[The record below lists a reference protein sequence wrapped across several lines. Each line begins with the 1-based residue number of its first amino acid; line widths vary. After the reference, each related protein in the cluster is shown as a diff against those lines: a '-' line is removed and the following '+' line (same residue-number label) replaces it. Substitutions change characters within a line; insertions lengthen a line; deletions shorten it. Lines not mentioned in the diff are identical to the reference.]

1 VAVVVAAYFTL
12 IALTPRTPRM
22 PEVLWTQLLPLS
34 ALYLA
39 FGIWGFDYA
48 RRGSGLLISLGYL
61 LIEFANGMR
70 INTLAWGGGLPAD
83 SAAAR
88 SGSRYCCRTYFNDSR
103 CRIARSSASSS
114 EPRMTSIFSSIVARC
129 PGESDVCGSTC

>member
-1 VAVVVAAYFTL
+1 
-12 IALTPRTPRM
+12 M
-22 PEVLWTQLLPLS
+22 PDVLWALLVPLS

-39 FGIWGFDYA
+39 LGIWGFDYA
-48 RRGSGLLISLGYL
+48 RRRSGLLISLGYV
-61 LIEFANGMR
+61 LIEFAIGMR
-70 INTLAWGGGLPAD
+70 INTLPWGGGLPAD

-88 SGSRYCCRTYFNDSR
+88 SASRYCCRTYFNDSR